1 MSQKNGFSIKLE
13 PRPVTGDDDTVA
25 SGQSNPPPIKVLR
38 NGGAVYEIDGFI
50 GRGGMGVVLRGR
62 QMRLERPVAIKMLPK
77 ESGSAGKTSA
87 SRLEREALAT
97 GLQSLCPYLVQIID
111 YFDDDDGSYIVMQYL
126 PGPNLEM
133 ELKDRLAQ
141 KRGPFGTSEVSRIL
155 LGLAEALDTLHSSN
169 VIHRDI
175 KASNVIMVSDVYG
188 RRRPVLIDLGI
199 ARIDGESFARA
210 NTITTTTGAT
220 LGTPQYMS
228 PEQARGES
236 TVDARSDIYAFG
248 VLAYYLLTGQY
259 PILGANA
266 AQTMHFIITQPPHAL
281 RARRPDL
288 SPELETIVMRALNK
302 DPAKRPQLA
311 GEFAREF
318 ARHVSAVS
326 QNSEEVTVD
335 PSGATVQAASTPVP
349 ESRAVVSLASYT
361 PATTPTPALEA
372 RPSTERMIR
381 PTNPRRTWII
391 GGLVTA
397 AFLGLV
403 STALI
408 TSLTPSVAESPPTS
422 ANPAPAGVVF
432 QPMANPA
439 PVVPHSTPRPIV
451 PRASPRVERPTS
463 PVVPRLTKTVI
474 DRASSDVTTCVLAL
488 AKNRAFVSRTDRA
501 ACQAVCDNAH
511 LPEETRRNARQLCY
525 R

>member
-1 MSQKNGFSIKLE
+1 MSQNGFSIKPG
-13 PRPVTGDDDTVA
+13 PRLVTGDDDTVA
-25 SGQSNPPPIKVLR
+25 SGESHPPPIKVLR
-38 NGGAVYEIDGFI
+38 NGDATYEVDGYI
-50 GRGGMGVVLRGR
+50 GRGGMGVVFRGR
-62 QMRLERPVAIKMLPK
+62 QNRLERPVAIKMLPH
-77 ESGSAGKTSA
+77 ETGDSGKINA
-87 SRLEREALAT
+87 SRLKREARTTA
-97 GLQSLCPYLVQIID
+97 LQTLCPYLVQIID
-111 YFDDDDGSYIVMQYL
+111 YFDDDEGSYIVMQYL

-133 ELKDRLAQ
+133 ELKDRVAQ
-141 KRGPFGTSEVSRIL
+141 HKGPFGASEVSRIL

-169 VIHRDI
+169 IVHRDI

-199 ARIDGESFARA
+199 ARIDSEVFARA

-228 PEQARGES
+228 PEQAKGEP

-266 AQTMHFIITQPPHAL
+266 AQTMHFIITQQPLPL

-288 SPELETIVMRALNK
+288 SPEIEAIVMRTLDK

-318 ARHVSAVS
+318 AQHVSTVS
-326 QNSEEVTVD
+326 QHSEEATVD
-335 PSGATVQAASTPVP
+335 TSGATVHASSTPVP
-349 ESRAVVSLASYT
+349 ESRAVVPSGTHT

-372 RPSTERMIR
+372 RPSTERIPR
-381 PTNPRRTWII
+381 PTNPRRLWII
-391 GGLVTA
+391 GGLVA
-397 AFLGLV
+397 VGFVAV
-403 STALI
+403 VATALFQ
-408 TSLTPSVAESPPTS
+408 SLAPPAS
-422 ANPAPAGVVF
+422 APASAVGNQTPAAVVF
-432 QPMANPA
+432 EPIPPS
-439 PVVPHSTPRPIV
+439 PVVSNSRPRPV
-451 PRASPRVERPTS
+451 APRASPRIERPFA
-463 PVVPRLTKTVI
+463 PVVPRLTKTII

-488 AKNRAFVSRTDRA
+488 AKNRAVVSRTDRA
-501 ACQAVCDNAH
+501 ACQAVCDNTH
-511 LPEETRRNARQLCY
+511 LPEETRRNARQLCS